1 MSIISRNERSR
12 RAQTQDA
19 KRYIQMTIRRMR
31 QDMNLTQAQLGKS
44 LVTPVDQATIS
55 NWESGKTELSAS
67 QLLDVMMLFGKP
79 NFLMLLEQCDVQSN
93 TFEDKRSA

>member
-79 NFLMLLEQCDVQSN
+79 NFLMLLEQCDIA
-93 TFEDKRSA
+93 ESAFDNKKTA

>member
-1 MSIISRNERSR
+1 MSVISRNERSR
-12 RAQTQDA
+12 KAQTQDA
-19 KRYIQMTIRRMR
+19 KRYIQMTIRRLR

-79 NFLMLLEQCDVQSN
+79 NFLMLLEQSDASDMAF
-93 TFEDKRSA
+93 TERKSA